1 MKRLEYVASG
11 TAYMRLNSNE
21 MDRPECIA
29 QVNDMFSRIV
39 HEKNNHDFSMLYNG
53 YTERSIGPKLQR
65 FKPSIKQI
73 HADSGGLQIVTRG
86 LQNTPEARASVY
98 ENQAKYASVGMSFD
112 EIPIVATGGTS
123 ARVDTS
129 GRYFDR
135 ENFDSYAIRT
145 GQNVRAQIEK
155 FVELDSQCKP
165 FIIAQGADHDTY
177 IRWAE
182 LLIEQIPEDHR
193 DRIGGVALGSAA
205 LGMGSLE
212 DAKRAFYVTH
222 MPLPKPMH
230 FHILGVGSLRRML
243 PFIAFIR
250 NGLYDEIEVSYDS
263 TTHTMSCDNGLFY
276 RNGSPV
282 KMGREYSNIYR
293 TVTETINEVCELD
306 YDPHEL
312 HKLLNTSISKFQEE
326 GGDFIDI
333 IRAKHAFILT
343 NMHNFMK
350 DVNSMMT
357 DADAYYKFCRK
368 AGLENEFA
376 ALENVKTMDDFL
388 HWEKHVGKYL
398 VSKPV
403 SDEVPSTLDDL
414 FA

>member
-1 MKRLEYVASG
+1 MKTLEYVASG

-29 QVNDMFSRIV
+29 QTIDLFNRVVNN
-39 HEKNNHDFSMLYNG
+39 KNGHTFSMLYNG

-65 FKPSIKQI
+65 FLPGIKQI

-86 LQNTPEARASVY
+86 LQNTPEIREQVY
-98 ENQAKYASVGMSFD
+98 ANQAKYASVGMSFD
-112 EIPIVATGGTS
+112 EIPIVAKEGKS
-123 ARVDTS
+123 ARIDTS

-145 GQNVRAQIEK
+145 GQNVRAQIDK
-155 FVELDSQCKP
+155 FIELDSKCKP

-182 LLIEQIPEDHR
+182 LLIEQIPEDRR
-193 DRIGGVALGSAA
+193 DHIGGVALGSAA

-222 MPLPKPMH
+222 MPLPRPMH
-230 FHILGVGSLRRML
+230 FHILGVGSLKRML

-250 NGLYDEIEVSYDS
+250 NGLYDDIEVSYDS

-276 RNGSPV
+276 RNGSPYR
-282 KMGREYSNIYR
+282 MGREYSNIYR
-293 TVTETINEVCELD
+293 EMTETVNEVCGFD

-312 HKLLNTSISKFQEE
+312 HRLLNYPITKFVED
-326 GGDFIDI
+326 GGDFIDV

-350 DVNSMMT
+350 DVNNMLNDESV
-357 DADAYYKFCRK
+357 YNKFCRK
-368 AGLENEFA
+368 VGLENEFA
-376 ALENVKTMDDFL
+376 ALEHVKTMDDFL

-403 SDEVPSTLDDL
+403 ADEAPATLDSL
-414 FA
+414 FD